1 MKIFIKQRVLTL
13 SAFNLLKTQNQERN
27 EELANK
33 TEIAGKQKESVR
45 KVVTSILSL
54 IFVLIGVSLSAQDDL
69 LNELTKEPVADETI
83 ATFKGSRVI
92 NLQSVET
99 RPKGTLEFIFSHR
112 FGRINQGAY
121 TLWGL
126 DDAYVRLGLEYGI
139 TDKLGAGLG
148 RNSVDKSFDAYVR
161 YKILAQQAGKIPVTV
176 TVLGTLNYKS
186 SPKKDESIVPITA
199 NDRISY
205 VGQLLIARKITT
217 GLSLQ
222 VNPIFVHRNTVD
234 QQYENN
240 DDFAIGFSGRQKISR
255 SMAFTAEYIIRLNA
269 RENDLP
275 AYERYDAIGFGI
287 DIETGGHVFQLVFT
301 NSLGLIER
309 SVVTET
315 SGNFWDG
322 DIHFGFNV
330 TRTFQLSRKK

>member
-1 MKIFIKQRVLTL
+1 MKIFIKQVASTPDL
-13 SAFNLLKTQNQERN
+13 SKIRDQKEKEKAV
-27 EELANK
+27 NK
-33 TEIAGKQKESVR
+33 PVGIAKQKESGM
-45 KVVTSILSL
+45 KMSQSILSL
-54 IFVLIGVSLSAQDDL
+54 IFILISILSSAQDDL
-69 LNELTKEPVADETI
+69 LNDLTKEPVTNETI

-139 TDKLGAGLG
+139 TDRLGVGLG
-148 RNSVDKSFDAYVR
+148 RNSIDKSFDAFAR
-161 YKILAQQAGKIPVTV
+161 YKLLAQQPGKIPVTV
-176 TVLGTLNYKS
+176 TALGTLNYRS

-205 VGQLLIARKITT
+205 VGQLLIARKFTP

-222 VNPIFVHRNTVD
+222 FNPIIVHRNTVD

-240 DDFAIGFSGRQKISR
+240 DDFALGFAGRQKISK
-255 SMAFTAEYIIRLNA
+255 SMALTAEYLIRLNA
-269 RENDLP
+269 RENDAP

-309 SVVTET
+309 SVVAET

-330 TRTFQLSRKK
+330 TRSFQLSRKK

>member
-1 MKIFIKQRVLTL
+1 MKIFIKQVASTPDL
-13 SAFNLLKTQNQERN
+13 SKIRD
-27 EELANK
+27 
-33 TEIAGKQKESVR
+33 QKEKEKAVNNPVGIAKQRESGM
-45 KVVTSILSL
+45 KMSQSILSL
-54 IFVLIGVSLSAQDDL
+54 IFILISILSSAQDDL
-69 LNELTKEPVADETI
+69 LNDLTKEPVTNETI

-139 TDKLGAGLG
+139 TDRLGVGLG
-148 RNSVDKSFDAYVR
+148 RNSIDKSFDAFAR
-161 YKILAQQAGKIPVTV
+161 YKILAQQPGKMPVTV
-176 TVLGTLNYKS
+176 TALGTLNYKS

-205 VGQLLIARKITT
+205 VGQLLIARKITP

-222 VNPIFVHRNTVD
+222 VNPIIVHRNTVD
-234 QQYENN
+234 QQYESN
-240 DDFAIGFSGRQKISR
+240 DDFALGFVGRQKVSR
-255 SMAFTAEYIIRLNA
+255 SMAITAEYLIRLNA
-269 RENDLP
+269 RENDAP
-275 AYERYDAIGFGI
+275 AYERYNAIGFGI

-309 SVVTET
+309 SVVAET

>member
-1 MKIFIKQRVLTL
+1 MKIFIKQLVLT
-13 SAFNLLKTQNQERN
+13 SSQAKVSKKEKHVSKPDDV
-27 EELANK
+27 AK
-33 TEIAGKQKESVR
+33 KQKVDKR
-45 KVVTSILSL
+45 RYQSILCW
-54 IFVLIGVSLSAQDDL
+54 IFLVITSPLFAQEDL
-69 LNELTKEPVADETI
+69 LNELTDEPVVSETI

-139 TDKLGAGLG
+139 TDRLGVGLG
-148 RNSVDKSFDAYVR
+148 RNSIDKSFDAFAR
-161 YKILAQQAGKIPVTV
+161 YKLLAQQPGKIPVTV
-176 TVLGTLNYKS
+176 TALGTLNYRS
-186 SPKKDESIVPITA
+186 SPKKEESIVPITA

-205 VGQLLIARKITT
+205 VGQLLIARKFTP

-222 VNPIFVHRNTVD
+222 VNPIIVHRNTVD

-240 DDFAIGFSGRQKISR
+240 DDFALGFAGRQKISR
-255 SMAFTAEYIIRLNA
+255 SMAITAEYLVRLNA

-275 AYERYDAIGFGI
+275 VYERYDAIGFGI

-309 SVVTET
+309 SVVAET
-315 SGNFWDG
+315 SGNFWNG
-322 DIHFGFNV
+322 DIHFGFNI

>member
-1 MKIFIKQRVLTL
+1 MKIFIKQVAPTSDL
-13 SAFNLLKTQNQERN
+13 SKIRDQKEKEKAG
-27 EELANK
+27 NK
-33 TEIAGKQKESVR
+33 PVGIAKQKESG
-45 KVVTSILSL
+45 KKMSQSILSL
-54 IFVLIGVSLSAQDDL
+54 IFILISILASAQDDL
-69 LNELTKEPVADETI
+69 LNELTKEPVANETI
-83 ATFKGSRVI
+83 ATFKGSRII

-139 TDKLGAGLG
+139 TDKFGVGLG
-148 RNSVDKSFDAYVR
+148 RNSIDKSFDAFMR
-161 YKILAQQAGKIPVTV
+161 YKVLAQQPGKMPVTV
-176 TVLGTLNYKS
+176 TALGTLNYRS

-199 NDRISY
+199 KDRISY
-205 VGQLLIARKITT
+205 VGQLLIARKFTP

-234 QQYENN
+234 QQVENN
-240 DDFAIGFSGRQKISR
+240 DDFALGIAGRQKISR
-255 SMAFTAEYIIRLNA
+255 SMALTAEYLVRLNHK
-269 RENDLP
+269 ENNAP
-275 AYERYDAIGFGI
+275 VYERYNAIGFGL
-287 DIETGGHVFQLVFT
+287 DIETGGHVFQLIFT

-309 SVVTET
+309 AVVAET

>member
-1 MKIFIKQRVLTL
+1 MKIFIKQVAPTSDL
-13 SAFNLLKTQNQERN
+13 SKIRDQKEKEKAG
-27 EELANK
+27 NK
-33 TEIAGKQKESVR
+33 PVGIAKQKESG
-45 KVVTSILSL
+45 KKMSQSILSL
-54 IFVLIGVSLSAQDDL
+54 IFILISILASAQDDL
-69 LNELTKEPVADETI
+69 LNELTKEPVANETI
-83 ATFKGSRVI
+83 ATFKGSRII

-139 TDKLGAGLG
+139 TDKLGVGLG
-148 RNSVDKSFDAYVR
+148 RNSIDKSFDAFMR
-161 YKILAQQAGKIPVTV
+161 YKVLAQQPGKMPVTV
-176 TVLGTLNYKS
+176 TALGTLNYRS
-186 SPKKDESIVPITA
+186 SPKKDESIVPIMA
-199 NDRISY
+199 KDRISY
-205 VGQLLIARKITT
+205 VGQLLIARKFTP

-234 QQYENN
+234 QQVENN
-240 DDFAIGFSGRQKISR
+240 DDFALGIAGRQKISR
-255 SMAFTAEYIIRLNA
+255 SMALTAEYLVRLNHK
-269 RENDLP
+269 ENNAP
-275 AYERYDAIGFGI
+275 VYERYNAIGFGL
-287 DIETGGHVFQLVFT
+287 DIETGGHVFQLIFT

-309 SVVTET
+309 AVVAET

>member
-1 MKIFIKQRVLTL
+1 MKIFIKQVAPTSDL
-13 SAFNLLKTQNQERN
+13 SKIRDQKEKEKAG
-27 EELANK
+27 NK
-33 TEIAGKQKESVR
+33 PVGIAKQKESG
-45 KVVTSILSL
+45 KKMSQSILSL
-54 IFVLIGVSLSAQDDL
+54 IFILISILASAQDDL
-69 LNELTKEPVADETI
+69 LNELTKEPVANETI
-83 ATFKGSRVI
+83 ATFKGSRII

-139 TDKLGAGLG
+139 TDKFGVGLG
-148 RNSVDKSFDAYVR
+148 RNSIDKSFDAFMR
-161 YKILAQQAGKIPVTV
+161 YKVLAQQPGKMPVTV
-176 TVLGTLNYKS
+176 TALGTLNYRS

-199 NDRISY
+199 KDRISY
-205 VGQLLIARKITT
+205 VGQLLIARKFTH

-234 QQYENN
+234 QQVENN
-240 DDFAIGFSGRQKISR
+240 DDFALGIAGRQKISR
-255 SMAFTAEYIIRLNA
+255 SMALTAEYLVRLNHK
-269 RENDLP
+269 ENNAP
-275 AYERYDAIGFGI
+275 VYERYNAIGFGL
-287 DIETGGHVFQLVFT
+287 DIETGGHVFQLIFT

-309 SVVTET
+309 AVVAET

-330 TRTFQLSRKK
+330 TRTFQLSSKK

>member
-1 MKIFIKQRVLTL
+1 MKIFIKQVAPTSDL
-13 SAFNLLKTQNQERN
+13 SKIRDQKEKEKAG
-27 EELANK
+27 NK
-33 TEIAGKQKESVR
+33 PVVIAKQKESG
-45 KVVTSILSL
+45 KKMSQSILSL
-54 IFVLIGVSLSAQDDL
+54 IFILISILASAQDDL
-69 LNELTKEPVADETI
+69 LNELTKEPVANETI
-83 ATFKGSRVI
+83 ATFKGSRII

-139 TDKLGAGLG
+139 TDKLGVGLG
-148 RNSVDKSFDAYVR
+148 RNSIDKSFDAFMR
-161 YKILAQQAGKIPVTV
+161 YKVLAQQPGKMPVTV
-176 TVLGTLNYKS
+176 TALGTLNYRS

-199 NDRISY
+199 KDRISY
-205 VGQLLIARKITT
+205 VGQLLIARKFTP

-234 QQYENN
+234 QQVENN
-240 DDFAIGFSGRQKISR
+240 DDFALGIAGRQKISR
-255 SMAFTAEYIIRLNA
+255 SMALTAEYLVRLNHK
-269 RENDLP
+269 ENNAP
-275 AYERYDAIGFGI
+275 VYERYNAIGFGL

-309 SVVTET
+309 AVVTET

>member
-1 MKIFIKQRVLTL
+1 MKIFIKQVASTPDL
-13 SAFNLLKTQNQERN
+13 SKIRD
-27 EELANK
+27 
-33 TEIAGKQKESVR
+33 QKEKEKAVNNPVGIAKQRESGM
-45 KVVTSILSL
+45 KMSQSILSL
-54 IFVLIGVSLSAQDDL
+54 IFILISILSSAQDDL
-69 LNELTKEPVADETI
+69 LNDLTKEPVTNETI

-139 TDKLGAGLG
+139 TDRLGVGLG
-148 RNSVDKSFDAYVR
+148 RNSIDKSFDAFAR
-161 YKILAQQAGKIPVTV
+161 YKLLAQHPGKIPVSV
-176 TVLGTLNYKS
+176 TALGTLNYKS

-205 VGQLLIARKITT
+205 VGQLLIARKFTP

-222 VNPIFVHRNTVD
+222 VNPIIVHRNTVD

-240 DDFAIGFSGRQKISR
+240 DDFALGFAGRQKISR
-255 SMAFTAEYIIRLNA
+255 SMAFTAEYLIRLNS

-275 AYERYDAIGFGI
+275 AYERYNAIGFGI

-309 SVVTET
+309 SVVAET

>member
-1 MKIFIKQRVLTL
+1 MKIFIKQLVLT
-13 SAFNLLKTQNQERN
+13 SSQAKASKKENRVSKPDEVAKKQEVEKR
-27 EELANK
+27 LY
-33 TEIAGKQKESVR
+33 Q
-45 KVVTSILSL
+45 SILCW
-54 IFVLIGVSLSAQDDL
+54 IFLVIISPLFAQEDL
-69 LNELTKEPVADETI
+69 LSELTDEPVVSETI
-83 ATFKGSRVI
+83 ATFKGSRII

-139 TDKLGAGLG
+139 TDRLGVGLG
-148 RNSVDKSFDAYVR
+148 RNSIDKSFDAFAR
-161 YKILAQQAGKIPVTV
+161 YKILAQQPGKMPVTV
-176 TVLGTLNYKS
+176 TALGTLNYKS

-205 VGQLLIARKITT
+205 VGQLLIARKITP

-222 VNPIFVHRNTVD
+222 VNPIIVHRNTVD

-240 DDFAIGFSGRQKISR
+240 DDFALGFAGRQKISK
-255 SMAFTAEYIIRLNA
+255 SMALTAEYLIRLNA
-269 RENDLP
+269 RENDAP
-275 AYERYDAIGFGI
+275 AYERYNAIGFGI

-309 SVVTET
+309 SVVAET

>member
-1 MKIFIKQRVLTL
+1 MKNFIKQVAPTPDL
-13 SAFNLLKTQNQERN
+13 SKIHDRKEKEKAG
-27 EELANK
+27 NK
-33 TEIAGKQKESVR
+33 PVGIAKQKESGM
-45 KVVTSILSL
+45 TMNQSILSL
-54 IFVLIGVSLSAQDDL
+54 IFILISILVSAQDDL
-69 LNELTKEPVADETI
+69 LNELTKEPVANETI
-83 ATFKGSRVI
+83 ATFKGSRII

-139 TDKLGAGLG
+139 TDRFGVGLG
-148 RNSVDKSFDAYVR
+148 RNSIDKSFDGFMR
-161 YKILAQQAGKIPVTV
+161 YKVLAQQPGKMPVTV
-176 TVLGTLNYKS
+176 SALGTLNYRS
-186 SPKKDESIVPITA
+186 SPRKDESIVPITA

-205 VGQLLIARKITT
+205 VGQLLIARKFTP

-240 DDFAIGFSGRQKISR
+240 DDFALGIAGRQKISR
-255 SMAFTAEYIIRLNA
+255 SMALTAEYLVRLNS

-275 AYERYDAIGFGI
+275 FYERYDAFGFGI

-315 SGNFWDG
+315 NGNFWDG

>member
-1 MKIFIKQRVLTL
+1 MKIFIKQVASTPDL
-13 SAFNLLKTQNQERN
+13 SKIRDQKEKEKAV
-27 EELANK
+27 NK
-33 TEIAGKQKESVR
+33 PVGIAKQKGSGM
-45 KVVTSILSL
+45 KMSQSILSL
-54 IFVLIGVSLSAQDDL
+54 IFILISILSSAQDDL
-69 LNELTKEPVADETI
+69 LNDLTKEPVTNETI

-139 TDKLGAGLG
+139 TDRLGVGLG
-148 RNSVDKSFDAYVR
+148 RNSIDKSFDAFAR
-161 YKILAQQAGKIPVTV
+161 YKLLAQQPGKIPVTV
-176 TVLGTLNYKS
+176 TALGTLNYKS

-205 VGQLLIARKITT
+205 VGQLLIARKFTP

-222 VNPIFVHRNTVD
+222 VNPIIVHRNTVD

-240 DDFAIGFSGRQKISR
+240 DDFALGFAGRQKISK
-255 SMAFTAEYIIRLNA
+255 SMALTAEYLIRLNA
-269 RENDLP
+269 RENDAP

-309 SVVTET
+309 SVVAET

-330 TRTFQLSRKK
+330 TRSFQLSRKK

>member
-1 MKIFIKQRVLTL
+1 MKIFIKQVTPTPDL
-13 SAFNLLKTQNQERN
+13 SKIRDQKEK
-27 EELANK
+27 EK
-33 TEIAGKQKESVR
+33 SGDKPVGIAKQKQSGI
-45 KVVTSILSL
+45 KMSQSILSL
-54 IFVLIGVSLSAQDDL
+54 IFILISILSSAQDDL
-69 LNELTKEPVADETI
+69 LNELTKESVANETI

-139 TDKLGAGLG
+139 TDRLGVGLG
-148 RNSVDKSFDAYVR
+148 RNSIDKSFDAFMR
-161 YKILAQQAGKIPVTV
+161 YKVLAQQPGKMPVTV
-176 TVLGTLNYKS
+176 TVLGTLNYRS

-199 NDRISY
+199 KDRISY
-205 VGQLLIARKITT
+205 VGQLLIARKFTP

-234 QQYENN
+234 QQVENN
-240 DDFAIGFSGRQKISR
+240 DDFALGIAGRQKISR
-255 SMAFTAEYIIRLNA
+255 SMALTAEYLVRLTS
-269 RENDLP
+269 RENNLP
-275 AYERYDAIGFGI
+275 VYERYNALGFGI

-315 SGNFWDG
+315 NGNFWDG

>member
-1 MKIFIKQRVLTL
+1 MKIFIKQLVSTSSQCKTSKKEKRV
-13 SAFNLLKTQNQERN
+13 SNKSDDAVKKQES
-27 EELANK
+27 
-33 TEIAGKQKESVR
+33 GKRLYQ
-45 KVVTSILSL
+45 SILCL
-54 IFVLIGVSLSAQDDL
+54 IFLVITSPLLAQDDL
-69 LNELTKEPVADETI
+69 LDELTEEPVASETI

-139 TDKLGAGLG
+139 TDRLGVGLG
-148 RNSVDKSFDAYVR
+148 RNSIDKSFDAFAR
-161 YKILAQQAGKIPVTV
+161 YKLLAQHPGKIPVSV
-176 TVLGTLNYKS
+176 TALGTLNYKS

-205 VGQLLIARKITT
+205 VGQLLIARKFTP

-222 VNPIFVHRNTVD
+222 VNPIIVHRNTVD

-240 DDFAIGFSGRQKISR
+240 DDFALGFAGRQKISR
-255 SMAFTAEYIIRLNA
+255 SMAFTAEYLIRLNA
-269 RENDLP
+269 RENDAP

-309 SVVTET
+309 SVVAET

>member
-1 MKIFIKQRVLTL
+1 MKIFIKQVASTPDL
-13 SAFNLLKTQNQERN
+13 SKIRDQKEKEKAVIKPVG
-27 EELANK
+27 
-33 TEIAGKQKESVR
+33 IAKQKESGM
-45 KVVTSILSL
+45 KMSQSILSL
-54 IFVLIGVSLSAQDDL
+54 IFILISILSSAQDDL
-69 LNELTKEPVADETI
+69 LNDLTKEPVTNEAI

-139 TDKLGAGLG
+139 TDRLGVGLG
-148 RNSVDKSFDAYVR
+148 RNSIDKSFDAFAR
-161 YKILAQQAGKIPVTV
+161 YKLLAQQPGKIPVTV
-176 TVLGTLNYKS
+176 TALGTLNYKS
-186 SPKKDESIVPITA
+186 SPKKDESIVTITA

-205 VGQLLIARKITT
+205 VGQLLIARKFTP

-222 VNPIFVHRNTVD
+222 VNPIIVHRNTVD

-240 DDFAIGFSGRQKISR
+240 DDFALGFAGRQKISK
-255 SMAFTAEYIIRLNA
+255 SMALTAEYLIRLNA
-269 RENDLP
+269 RENDAP

-309 SVVTET
+309 SVVAET

-330 TRTFQLSRKK
+330 TRSFQLSRKK

>member
-1 MKIFIKQRVLTL
+1 MKIFFKELIQT
-13 SAFNLLKTQNQERN
+13 SNTSNLKTADQKGKGVPG
-27 EELANK
+27 NK
-33 TEIAGKQKESVR
+33 PRVDGKQKESGR
-45 KVVTSILSL
+45 KVSQSILSL
-54 IFVLIGVSLSAQDDL
+54 IFILTAAGLSAQDDL
-69 LNELTKEPVADETI
+69 LNELTQQPVVEETI

-126 DDAYVRLGLEYGI
+126 DDAFVRLGLEYGI
-139 TDKLGAGLG
+139 TDKFGVGVG
-148 RNSVDKSFDAYVR
+148 RNSIDKSFDGFVR
-161 YKILAQQAGKIPVTV
+161 YKVLAQQPGKMPVTV
-176 TVLGTLNYKS
+176 TALGTFNYRS
-186 SPKKDESIVPITA
+186 SPKKEESMVPITA
-199 NDRISY
+199 KDRVSF
-205 VGQLLIARKITT
+205 VGQVLIARKFTP

-240 DDFAIGFSGRQKISR
+240 DDFALGVAGRQKISR
-255 SMAFTAEYIIRLNA
+255 SVALTAEYLVRLNA
-269 RENDLP
+269 RENDP
-275 AYERYDAIGFGI
+275 QDYERYNAIGIGI
-287 DIETGGHVFQLVFT
+287 DIETGGHVFQLIFT

-330 TRTFQLSRKK
+330 TRAFQLGRKK

>member
-1 MKIFIKQRVLTL
+1 MLMLSKKNVCAAFILYSSCLAAQDTLLSELT
-13 SAFNLLKTQNQERN
+13 E
-27 EELANK
+27 
-33 TEIAGKQKESVR
+33 ESVPSE
-45 KVVTSILSL
+45 VV
-54 IFVLIGVSLSAQDDL
+54 
-69 LNELTKEPVADETI
+69 

-112 FGRINQGAY
+112 FGRINEGSY

-139 TDKLGAGLG
+139 TNRLGVGLG
-148 RNSVDKSFDAYVR
+148 RNSIDKSFDTFVR
-161 YKILAQQAGKIPVTV
+161 YKILAQRSGGIPVTV
-176 TVLGTLNYKS
+176 TALGTVNYKL
-186 SPKKDESIVPITA
+186 SPRKDDSPIPITA
-199 NDRISY
+199 EDRISY
-205 VGQLLIARKITT
+205 VSQLLIARKITP
-217 GLSLQ
+217 GLSFQ
-222 VNPIFVHRNTVD
+222 VNPIFVHRNRVD
-234 QQYENN
+234 QDYENN
-240 DDFAIGFSGRQKISR
+240 DDFALGFAGRQKVSR
-255 SMAFTAEYIIRLNA
+255 SMAITAEYLVRLNS
-269 RENDLP
+269 RENMVP
-275 AYERYDAIGFGI
+275 VYERYNAIGFGI

-330 TRTFQLSRKK
+330 TRSFQLSRKK

>member
-1 MKIFIKQRVLTL
+1 MKIFIKQVAPTSDL
-13 SAFNLLKTQNQERN
+13 SKIRDQKEKEKAG
-27 EELANK
+27 NK
-33 TEIAGKQKESVR
+33 PVGIAKQKESG
-45 KVVTSILSL
+45 KKMSQSILSL
-54 IFVLIGVSLSAQDDL
+54 IFILISILSSAQDDL
-69 LNELTKEPVADETI
+69 LNELTKEPVANETI
-83 ATFKGSRVI
+83 ATFKGSRII

-99 RPKGTLEFIFSHR
+99 RPRGTLEFIFSHR

-139 TDKLGAGLG
+139 TDRLGVGMG
-148 RNSVDKSFDAYVR
+148 RNSIDKSFDAFMR
-161 YKILAQQAGKIPVTV
+161 YKVLAQQPGKIPVTI
-176 TVLGTLNYKS
+176 TALGTLNYRS

-199 NDRISY
+199 KDRISY
-205 VGQLLIARKITT
+205 VGQLLIARKFTP

-222 VNPIFVHRNTVD
+222 VNPIFVHRNTID
-234 QQYENN
+234 QQVENN
-240 DDFAIGFSGRQKISR
+240 DDFALGIAGRQKISR
-255 SMAFTAEYIIRLNA
+255 SMALTAEYLVRLNHK
-269 RENDLP
+269 ENNAP
-275 AYERYDAIGFGI
+275 VYERYNAIGFGL
-287 DIETGGHVFQLVFT
+287 DIETGGHVFQLIFT

-309 SVVTET
+309 AVVAET

>member
-1 MKIFIKQRVLTL
+1 MKIFIKQVASTL
-13 SAFNLLKTQNQERN
+13 DLSKIRDQKEKEKAV
-27 EELANK
+27 NK
-33 TEIAGKQKESVR
+33 PVGIAKQKESGM
-45 KVVTSILSL
+45 KMSQSILSL
-54 IFVLIGVSLSAQDDL
+54 IFILISILSSAQDDL
-69 LNELTKEPVADETI
+69 LNDLTKEPVTNETV

-139 TDKLGAGLG
+139 TDRLGVGLG
-148 RNSVDKSFDAYVR
+148 RNSIDKSFDAFMR
-161 YKILAQQAGKIPVTV
+161 YKMLAQQPGKMPVTL
-176 TVLGTLNYKS
+176 TALGTLNYRS

-205 VGQLLIARKITT
+205 VGQLLIARKFTP

-222 VNPIFVHRNTVD
+222 VNPIIVHRNTVD

-240 DDFAIGFSGRQKISR
+240 DDFALGFAGRQKISR
-255 SMAFTAEYIIRLNA
+255 SMALTAEYLIRLNA
-269 RENDLP
+269 RENDAP

-309 SVVTET
+309 SVVAET

-330 TRTFQLSRKK
+330 TRSFQLNRKK

>member
-1 MKIFIKQRVLTL
+1 MTIFNTQRFVTP
-13 SAFNLLKTQNQERN
+13 SAFNRFKAQDQVGN
-27 EELANK
+27 ETFGNEPETLV
-33 TEIAGKQKESVR
+33 KQKQPRR
-45 KVVTSILSL
+45 KRGQSILCL
-54 IFVLIGVSLSAQDDL
+54 MLFLSAAGSFAQDGL
-69 LNELTKEPVADETI
+69 LDELTKEPVTSETI

-139 TDKLGAGLG
+139 ADKLGVGLG
-148 RNSVDKSFDAYVR
+148 RNSVDKSFDAFAR
-161 YKILAQQAGKIPVTV
+161 YKILAQQRGKMPVTV
-176 TVLGTLNYKS
+176 TALGTINYKS
-186 SPKKDESIVPITA
+186 SPKKDESVVPITTT
-199 NDRISY
+199 DRVSY
-205 VGQLLIARKITT
+205 VGQLLIARKFSP

-222 VNPIFVHRNTVD
+222 VNPIMVHRNTVD

-240 DDFAIGFSGRQKISR
+240 DDFALGIAGRQKISR
-255 SMAFTAEYIIRLNA
+255 SVALTAEYLVRLNA
-269 RENDLP
+269 RKNEVP
-275 AYERYDAIGFGI
+275 VYERYDAIGFGI

-309 SVVTET
+309 AVVTET
-315 SGNFWDG
+315 SGNFWGG

-330 TRTFQLSRKK
+330 TRSFQLSRKK

>member
-1 MKIFIKQRVLTL
+1 MKIFIKQVASTPDL
-13 SAFNLLKTQNQERN
+13 SKIRD
-27 EELANK
+27 
-33 TEIAGKQKESVR
+33 QKEKEKAVNNPVGIAKQRESGM
-45 KVVTSILSL
+45 KMSQSILSL
-54 IFVLIGVSLSAQDDL
+54 IFILISILSSAQDDL
-69 LNELTKEPVADETI
+69 LNDLTKEPVTNETI

-139 TDKLGAGLG
+139 TDRLGVGLG
-148 RNSVDKSFDAYVR
+148 RNSIDKSFDAFAR
-161 YKILAQQAGKIPVTV
+161 YKILAQQPGKMPVTV
-176 TVLGTLNYKS
+176 TALGTLNYKS

-205 VGQLLIARKITT
+205 VGQLLIARKISP

-222 VNPIFVHRNTVD
+222 VNPIIVHRNTVD

-240 DDFAIGFSGRQKISR
+240 DDFAMGFAGRQKISK
-255 SMAFTAEYIIRLNA
+255 SMALTAEYLIRLNA
-269 RENDLP
+269 RENDAP

-309 SVVTET
+309 SVVAET